1 MANLTAVLVR
11 NCKTDQGW
19 KRYPAI
25 ISKNGRVKPGYVLV
39 GGVETLHPQGCYQVR
54 YSDKGRLVYKN
65 AGTSAAEAGACLQR
79 ERSRLQARSFA
90 VDAGLK
96 LVEEPDNLTLA
107 RQLTQFVRVVN
118 ERGSEV
124 AAKVYRLAGDD
135 FLAVTCRMYAH
146 QVTHDDIL
154 QYHNSLRKR
163 GSTARTIYNRH
174 RNLLSFL
181 RYCGVD
187 VSKMGKVPRYEK
199 TLPEIYSDEE
209 LKRFFASLKEDRHKI
224 LFELFLST
232 GLREQ
237 EAMYLE
243 WPDISVQTATLTI
256 HSKPKYGFKIK
267 DKEERSVPLSAGL
280 LSKLSSGGVG
290 LVFPTQAGR
299 PNTKML
305 RTLKRL
311 VHKAGLN
318 CGHCKSCRERNECD
332 NWFLHKFRAT
342 CATKLLRSGMD
353 LRSVQAFLG
362 HSDIVSTMRYLRPS
376 EGKEMQAKVNS
387 IQWV

>member
-1 MANLTAVLVR
+1 MANLKVSLLR
-11 NCKTDQGW
+11 QCKTENGW
-19 KRYPAI
+19 RRYPAVVG
-25 ISKNGRVKPGYVLV
+25 KNGRVKPNYVIVAGEEKEFKTGYYQLRTYSGTRTIIKSVGARADEALV
-39 GGVETLHPQGCYQVR
+39 ALNKEVRLMMARETASQAGVQIM
-54 YSDKGRLVYKN
+54 
-65 AGTSAAEAGACLQR
+65 
-79 ERSRLQARSFA
+79 
-90 VDAGLK
+90 
-96 LVEEPDNLTLA
+96 EEPERPTLA
-107 RQLTQFVRVVN
+107 RQLTQFIRTVN
-118 ERGSEV
+118 DRGAEV
-124 AAKVYRLAGDD
+124 AASVYRLAADD
-135 FLAVTCRMYAH
+135 FLAVTGRMYAN

-163 GSTARTIYNRH
+163 GSTARTVYNRH

-187 VSKMGKVPRYEK
+187 ISKMGKVPKYEK
-199 TLPEIYSDEE
+199 TLPEIYSDEQ

-224 LFELFLST
+224 LFETLLST

-243 WPDISVQTATLTI
+243 WPDISLQTATLTI

-280 LSKLSSGGVG
+280 LSKLKGGTG
-290 LVFPTQAGR
+290 LVFPTRAGR
-299 PNTKML
+299 PDTKML

-311 VHKAGLN
+311 VHRAGLN

-342 CATKLLRSGMD
+342 YATKLLRSGMD
-353 LRSVQAFLG
+353 IRSVQALLG
-362 HSDIVSTMRYLRPS
+362 HSDMASTLRYVRGAEHPEL
-376 EGKEMQAKVNS
+376 QAKVNA
-387 IQWV
+387 IAWV